1 MNSIILASKSTD
13 RKEILKRAEIPFTA
27 ISSNIDESV
36 YKEKINEPIKLVQRL
51 AEAKVLD
58 VKQRLNR
65 KKKQL
70 FFIGADTIV
79 EFQGKIIGK
88 ATDSEGAFRIL
99 KKLNGNTHNLITGLA
114 IAQSND
120 RRVFI
125 DYDRTEVTFLSLLD
139 NEIWDYIN
147 TQEWKGR
154 AGAYSIKDRASLFI
168 KSINGSPSNVIG
180 LPLQKL
186 FHLFKVKFNI
196 NLIHY

>member
-13 RKEILKRAEIPFTA
+13 RKKILKRAQIPFTA

-36 YKEKINEPIKLVQRL
+36 YKKKINDPIKLVQRL
-51 AEAKVLD
+51 AEAKVLE

-88 ATDSEGAFRIL
+88 ASDSEGAFRIL

-114 IAQSND
+114 IAQNKD
-120 RRVFI
+120 KRVFI
-125 DYDRTEVTFLSLLD
+125 DYDRTEVTFLSLSD

-154 AGAYSIKDRASLFI
+154 AGAYSIRDRASLFI
-168 KSINGSPSNVIG
+168 KSISGSPSNVIG

-186 FHLFKVKFNI
+186 FQLFRVKLNI